1 MSKNFW
7 INKPVSI
14 TQHPQQI
21 QLLFSAKDIKTIL
34 LNDIHNNPF
43 GIQYKILNLKNLD
56 NQKIDSILDFINTNY
71 VVSNDDK
78 FKLIYSKELF
88 TFYAHDSL
96 LLEFYPK
103 NNDKNV
109 IGYIIGKRSDI
120 VLFNQLYT
128 SSEVNFLCIIP
139 KLRNLKIS
147 SYMINVLSYEIL
159 VGYNILISHYTI
171 GTKIK
176 APPFSIKPMYHR
188 ILNIPTLYTS
198 EFIKNTNFNELAQ
211 IFNTF
216 QHPFSS
222 YRLQYFNYNPH
233 NNSSINKNLVQS
245 LYKQYI
251 EYANLIYDLY
261 ENVSFDEF
269 ERTFC
274 NNAFHHFIIY
284 NKNNDIVS
292 YVCLFR
298 LDTCNISSQTTY
310 RSGYYYYMFFKN
322 NNSILHY
329 LEFINEYIY
338 KNDIFDMITFT
349 DIFNIDIPT
358 MKCIKGTGQLSYY
371 FYNLQIPLINNTKN
385 GLITI

>member
-188 ILNIPTLYTS
+188 FLNIPTLYTS

-261 ENVSFDEF
+261 ENVSFDDF

-284 NKNNDIVS
+284 NKNNNIVS

-322 NNSILHY
+322 KNSILHY